1 MPTSAIDVQSV
12 ACNNCCAVALQANF
26 KTASGALLNVYG
38 ATAEEFEFN
47 IKAFGAL
54 LDIIKATDAA
64 VQGASAPVASAVAQV
79 QSALGATV
87 ISQTPI
93 AQVAPASASPNSG
106 APACRHGQMQFVDGT
121 QKGKTWKGYF
131 CPQPKEATDKC
142 SPIFNKG

>member
-1 MPTSAIDVQSV
+1 MS
-12 ACNNCCAVALQANF
+12 NNNVALQANF

-38 ATAEEFEFN
+38 ATADEFEFN
-47 IKAFGAL
+47 LKAFGAL

-64 VQGASAPVASAVAQV
+64 VQNAKASAVALV
-79 QSALGATV
+79 ESALGATV
-87 ISQTPI
+87 ISQTPV
-93 AQVAPASASPNSG
+93 AQVAPASPNSG